1 MAILT
6 RRTLLSGA
14 ATAAGAMA
22 AAPAAKAEA
31 PAKLPAVMADPD
43 DLAPR
48 ERLLMDFGWRFALGH
63 AHDTARDFGFGL
75 DQRTYAKA
83 GTKVAAA
90 AELDFDDKAWT
101 PVQLPH
107 DWAIDLPFVP
117 TPNFDPK
124 LEDDPRA
131 AHGYKPLGREYPET
145 SVGWYRKRFDL
156 PAADAGKRLSLEFD
170 GVFRD
175 CLVLFN
181 GYVVHHHQGGYS
193 PFRVDITDFAMPGE
207 ANQLTLRVDASL
219 GEGWFY
225 EGAGVYR
232 HVWLVKTDPLH
243 VKHWGVFVRSEVRGS
258 TARLLVSAE
267 LVHEGDGERKGE
279 VVTTIL
285 GPDGRPVV
293 AARSGYRLKAWGE
306 HTLDQMLTVEAPALW
321 SIETPS
327 LYRALTEVRVGDT
340 VVDRQVTTFGIRTI
354 RFDAEHGFFL
364 NDRPVKL
371 LGTCNH
377 HDHAGLGAALP
388 DRMQAFRIEKLKAM
402 GSNAYRSAHNP
413 AAPELLDACD
423 RLGMV
428 VIDET
433 RRMSS
438 DPAAMAE
445 LEALVRRSRNHP
457 SIILWS
463 IGNEEQAQQGTE
475 RGARIARTMRR
486 LVDRL
491 DGTRLTTAALDS
503 GWGDGVSKVVDVLG
517 FNYRVPQMEPYHGKV
532 PGQPILASEAGS
544 TVSTRG
550 AYVHDDKAHVS
561 VAYDR
566 EHPWWASTAEA
577 WWTIAAERPYIA
589 GGFIWTGFDYRGEPT
604 PFSRWPSVASYFG
617 VMDSCGF
624 PKDNYFYYRAWWDPA
639 PLLHL
644 FPHWTW
650 PGREGQDIEVWCHSN
665 LDRVELILNGRS
677 LGSKDV
683 VRNRHLQWTVPYAPG
698 VLEARGWKDGKLVLT
713 ERRETAGPPA
723 ALRLSADRTRIAADG
738 EDVSVITVEVV
749 DAKGR
754 PVPDADHLVRFEVAG
769 PGRVI
774 GVGNGDPTSHEP
786 DRASRR
792 RLFHGLAMAV
802 VQADGKAGKLTV
814 KAAADG
820 VASASLKLEVL
831 PATARPRA

>member
-14 ATAAGAMA
+14 ATAAGAMTMAGAASA
-22 AAPAAKAEA
+22 AANPAEP
-31 PAKLPAVMADPD
+31 PADFARPD

-48 ERLLMDFGWRFALGH
+48 QRLLMDFDWRFALGH

-75 DQRTYAKA
+75 DQRTFAKA

-90 AELDFDDKAWT
+90 AEADFDDKAWT

-107 DWAIDLPFVP
+107 DWAVDLPFTP
-117 TPNFDPK
+117 TPDFDPR

-131 AHGYKPLGREYPET
+131 AHGYKPLGRAYPAT

-175 CLVLFN
+175 CLVLLN

-207 ANQLTLRVDASL
+207 PNQLTLRVDASL

-243 VKHWGVFVRSEVRGS
+243 VKQWGVFVRSEVKGA
-258 TARLLVSAE
+258 TARLLVSTE
-267 LVHEGDGERKGE
+267 LAQESDGERRGE
-279 VVTTIL
+279 VVTTL
-285 GPDGRPVV
+285 LDPARKAV
-293 AARSGYRLKAWGE
+293 ATARSGVTVQAWGD
-306 HTLDQMLTVEAPALW
+306 HTLDQILTLDGPALW
-321 SIETPS
+321 SIETPN
-327 LYRALTEVRVGDT
+327 LYRALTEVRVGGK

-354 RFDAEHGFFL
+354 RFDAERGFFL

-423 RLGMV
+423 RLGML

-438 DPAAMAE
+438 DPAAMAQ
-445 LEALVRRSRNHP
+445 LEAMVRRSRNHP

-486 LVDRL
+486 AVDRL

-517 FNYRVPQMEPYHGKV
+517 FNYRVPKMEAYHAQV
-532 PGQPILASEAGS
+532 PGQPIIASEAGS

-550 AYVHDDKAHVS
+550 AYVHDDKSHVS

-566 EHPWWASTAEA
+566 EHPWWASTAEN
-577 WWTIAAERPYIA
+577 WWTTAAERPYIA

-650 PGREGQDIEVWCHSN
+650 TGREGQDIEVWCHSN
-665 LDRVELILNGRS
+665 LDRVELSLNGRP
-677 LGSKDV
+677 LGAKAV

-698 VLEARGWKDGKLVLT
+698 VLEARGWKDGRLVLT
-713 ERRETAGPPA
+713 ARRETAGPAA
-723 ALRLSADRTRIAADG
+723 ALRLSADRSRIAADG
-738 EDVSVITVEVV
+738 EDVAVVTVE
-749 DAKGR
+749 
-754 PVPDADHLVRFEVAG
+754 
-769 PGRVI
+769 
-774 GVGNGDPTSHEP
+774 
-786 DRASRR
+786 
-792 RLFHGLAMAV
+792 
-802 VQADGKAGKLTV
+802 
-814 KAAADG
+814 
-820 VASASLKLEVL
+820 
-831 PATARPRA
+831 